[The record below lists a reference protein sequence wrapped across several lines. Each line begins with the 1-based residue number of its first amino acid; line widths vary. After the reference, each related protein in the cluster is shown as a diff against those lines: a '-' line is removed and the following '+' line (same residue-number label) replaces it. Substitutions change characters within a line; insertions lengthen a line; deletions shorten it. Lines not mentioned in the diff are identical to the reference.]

1 MEENMLLLREYTID
15 EIDKIISILKK
26 EGVENLDLDGIVYV
40 VLDDNDLVGVGK
52 VKPRGETWTLE
63 YLIIRED
70 KRNQNLGDALLRAI
84 LNKLFNQ
91 GVKNVYYRTNNT
103 YLIKKGFI
111 LVDNSQLEL
120 NIPEFFK
127 KGCDGCGGHNEL
139 Q

>member
-1 MEENMLLLREYTID
+1 MLLLREHTID
-15 EIDKIISILKK
+15 EIDKIMSILKK
-26 EGVENLDLDGIVYV
+26 EGIEDLNLDGIVYV

-52 VKPRGETWTLE
+52 VRLRDEKWTLE

-70 KRNQNLGDALLRAI
+70 KRNQSLGDALLRAI

-91 GVKNVYYRTNNT
+91 GIENVYYRTNST

-111 LVDNSQLEL
+111 LGGNQLEL
-120 NIPEFFK
+120 NIPEFFN
-127 KGCDGCGGHNEL
+127 KGCKGCGGRNEL